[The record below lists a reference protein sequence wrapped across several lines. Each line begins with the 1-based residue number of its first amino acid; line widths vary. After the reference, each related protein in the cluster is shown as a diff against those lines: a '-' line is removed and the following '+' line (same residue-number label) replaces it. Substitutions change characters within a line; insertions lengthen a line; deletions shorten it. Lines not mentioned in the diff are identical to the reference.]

1 MHTVLTWTNRRP
13 GKTAPRLVQDIYEYD
28 PAHPPATGRS
38 LLADVPPVFPEY
50 YNGPLE
56 HISSAACRH
65 NFVSKPAQS
74 YVPQSEQGNPGAP
87 TKVSAVCL
95 RCRYHLQV
103 DVSST
108 PGIGQSSARFSD
120 HVHHLVYKSGKY
132 RGGAVP
138 EEVSPK
144 GQLLETFHYECSYL
158 SCSVAVSVR
167 FASPVL
173 NDDRVRLLVDPEV
186 LRERANEAFAAHP
199 DRLEGVAPPAP
210 INVLLNLRTYIS
222 NALLDSQQSKSISA
236 VNKRFM
242 TCFGVEG
249 KPCKDLLEFLGFSS
263 KNEGFWEPPRPNP
276 WAEFPYRDQ
285 LKIFLD
291 DVIHELT
298 ALIEQRPV
306 VERKGHQLEFNRQP
320 VFNDLLY
327 SLESLDYPRPHD
339 QVNFR
344 WLLNR
349 VSQLYYEDLGV
360 VEDMAASLIIEAF
373 NRQVSVDPS
382 RTPVYLKC
390 LKSIGIL
397 RGGEDGSLIDQ
408 AVQVAYSEGKYTEE
422 DVVDAYKYFGLSH
435 DDQRLTEESIIGKF
449 YAYLGATTAVQ
460 ETETRRQLWRIGDS
474 RRSERIKAAAEERVS
489 TAEQAQVFLGV
500 SADTSDDF
508 VMAVY
513 TAKVNDNPSSRD
525 LARRAVQL
533 LAEERKSEALKHF
546 LKTGE
551 MTAGEMGVA
560 DAYRLLQIPDRTV
573 DEGAIMAAYTIC
585 VDEAPGQAENYNQAL
600 RIIAKDKN
608 SPLLSNMISGSATKP
623 DRNLAEWPVGLQN
636 IGNTCYL
643 NSLLQFYFSIRP
655 YRDMVLDFEN
665 FKMDI
670 HEDMLSQKQVGSRKV
685 SQKEVE
691 RSQRFLR
698 ELRTL
703 FNDMITAQS
712 TYVVPTQE
720 LARLT
725 LISPSNE
732 AAIRRRSTI
741 SGIRPSALGEING
754 VPVMGPLGPPQ
765 PTIES
770 EANELIAPEPEKP
783 QRSTTSDVDSET
795 TLVSDGTRIDATV
808 PLPNDKEP
816 EPLRADSTKMVAQGE
831 STPEAVEYQPS
842 DRPASAEQNEQN
854 VPSSQPPPVPP
865 RPGPQPDP
873 QRQLI
878 EEVEIGAQQ
887 DVTEVINNVLF
898 QSQCAIK
905 PISLAP
911 DGEQLDQVKDL
922 FYGKAKS
929 YIQTPEGVRSKE
941 EWWCDIKID
950 VATGSR
956 DIYAAIDGAF
966 DVQKVSVDNSV
977 AEQFSAISKL
987 PPVLQVQV
995 QRVQFDPV
1003 KKRSFKSTHHLELKE
1018 TIYLDRYMDT
1028 QQPEIL
1034 NRRRQCWEWKNALRT
1049 LEARR
1054 AELQRQSEADGL
1066 DIPSLFD
1073 NAKDVLE
1080 ELNSMKEDPE
1090 TAADAVPIN
1099 PELIPEL
1106 NQLSQIARA
1115 ELNYIEQEIKDL
1127 QTMISSQFA
1136 DYKHLAY
1143 RLYAV
1148 FVHHGSVEFGHY
1160 YIYICDFERNVWRK
1174 YNDNYVTEVHD
1185 LDEIFTSQDRQNPP
1199 TPYFLVYV
1207 NATMKDRLVSPLCRE
1222 ILESPPDDQPSVDM
1236 ANDTKAVTAPT
1247 AAEDVDMNPP
1257 AYDEIWTDKGTSG
1270 TEDNHHIEDK
1280 TGPTG
1285 VGGNGV
1291 TGRGPSNK
1299 DTDFHDVQ
1307 W

>member
-1 MHTVLTWTNRRP
+1 MTSFQRP
-13 GKTAPRLVQDIYEYD
+13 GKTAPRLVQDIHDYD
-28 PAHPPATGRS
+28 PAHPPATDRN
-38 LLADVPPVFPEY
+38 LLADIPPVFPEY

-56 HISSAACRH
+56 HISQAACHH

-74 YVPQSEQGNPGAP
+74 YVPQLEQVNTGAP
-87 TKVSAVCL
+87 TTVSAVCS
-95 RCRYHLQV
+95 RCRHHLQV
-103 DVSST
+103 VVSST
-108 PGIGQSSARFSD
+108 PGIGQPSSRFSD

-132 RGGAVP
+132 RGGAAS

-144 GQLLETFHYECSYL
+144 GQMIETFYYECSYL
-158 SCSVAVSVR
+158 TCSVSVSVR
-167 FASPVL
+167 VASPVL
-173 NDDRVRLLVDPEV
+173 NEDWVRLLIDPEV
-186 LRERANEAFAAHP
+186 LQQRADEAFAAHP
-199 DRLEGVAPPAP
+199 DRLEGVARPQP
-210 INVLLNLRTYIS
+210 INVLMNLRAYVS
-222 NALLDSQQSKSISA
+222 NALVDSQQSKSISA
-236 VNKRFM
+236 INKRFM

-249 KPCKDLLEFLGFSS
+249 KPCKNLLEFLEFSA

-291 DVIHELT
+291 DVVHELIS
-298 ALIEQRPV
+298 LIEQRPV
-306 VERKGHQLEFNRQP
+306 VEKKGHQLEFDRQP
-320 VFNDLLY
+320 VVNDLLY
-327 SLESLDYPRPHD
+327 ALDSLDYPKASRSSEFQMAPAP
-339 QVNFR
+339 
-344 WLLNR
+344 
-349 VSQLYYEDLGV
+349 YYEDLGV
-360 VEDMAASLIIEAF
+360 VEDMAASSIVEAF
-373 NRQVSVDPS
+373 NRQISVDPA
-382 RTPVYLKC
+382 RAPVYLKS
-390 LKSIGIL
+390 LKSIGSL
-397 RGGEDGSLIDQ
+397 RGGEDGALVEQ
-408 AVQVAYSEGKYTEE
+408 AVQVAYSEGKYTDE
-422 DVVDAYKYFGLSH
+422 DVVDAYKYFGLSY
-435 DDQRLTEESIIGKF
+435 DDQRLTEDSIIGKF
-449 YAYLGATTAVQ
+449 YAYLGATTAAQ
-460 ETETRRQLWRIGDS
+460 EMETRRQLWRIGDS
-474 RRSERIKAAAEERVS
+474 RRNERIKAAAEERVS

-533 LAEERKSEALKHF
+533 LAGERKSEALKHF
-546 LKTGE
+546 LNTGE
-551 MTAGEMGVA
+551 MTTGEMDVA

-585 VDEAPGQAENYNQAL
+585 VDEAPAQAETYNQAL

-608 SPLLSNMISGSATKP
+608 SPLLSNMVSGPDTKP
-623 DRNLAEWPVGLQN
+623 DRNSSEWPVGLQN

-665 FKMDI
+665 FKMEID
-670 HEDMLSQKQVGSRKV
+670 EDTLNKKQVGSRKV
-685 SQKEVE
+685 SEREVE

-703 FNDMITAQS
+703 FNDMITA
-712 TYVVPTQE
+712 PTTCVIPSQE

-741 SGIRPSALGEING
+741 SGIRPSSLGAING
-754 VPVMGPLGPPQ
+754 MPVIGPLGPPQ
-765 PTIES
+765 PTTES
-770 EANELIAPEPEKP
+770 ESRGSIVPETERP
-783 QRSTTSDVDSET
+783 QRSTTSDVDSEA
-795 TLVSDGTRIDATV
+795 TLVSDGVKIDATV
-808 PLPNDKEP
+808 PPSGDKETEMP
-816 EPLRADSTKMVAQGE
+816 HTDSAVTVAQGE
-831 STPEAVEYQPS
+831 PTSEAVEQQLS
-842 DRPASAEQNEQN
+842 DKTASADKD

-905 PISLAP
+905 PISLAS

-922 FYGKAKS
+922 FYGRSKS
-929 YIQTPEGVRSKE
+929 YIQTGDGVRSKE

-966 DVQKVSVDNSV
+966 DVQKVSVDGSV

-1034 NRRRQCWEWKNALRT
+1034 NRRRQCWEWKNTLKT
-1049 LEARR
+1049 LETRR
-1054 AELQRQSEADGL
+1054 AELQRQWEADGL
-1066 DIPSLFD
+1066 DILSLFD
-1073 NAKDVLE
+1073 SAKKVLE
-1080 ELNSMKEDPE
+1080 ELSSMKEDPE
-1090 TAADAVPIN
+1090 TAADAIPVN

-1106 NQLSQIARA
+1106 HQLSQVARA
-1115 ELNYIEQEIKDL
+1115 ELNYIEQEIKDV
-1127 QTMISSQFA
+1127 QTLISSQFVE
-1136 DYKHLAY
+1136 YKHLAY

-1160 YIYICDFERNVWRK
+1160 YIYIFDFERNVWRK

-1185 LDEIFTSQDRQNPP
+1185 LDEIFRSQDRQNPP

-1207 NATMKDRLVSPLCRE
+1207 NETMKDRLVSPLCRE
-1222 ILESPPDDQPSVDM
+1222 IVESPPEDQTGPDTASV
-1236 ANDTKAVTAPT
+1236 TEGITVPT
-1247 AAEDVDMNPP
+1247 TTGDVDMDPP
-1257 AYDEIWTDKGTSG
+1257 AYDEIWADKGGS
-1270 TEDNHHIEDK
+1270 
-1280 TGPTG
+1280 
-1285 VGGNGV
+1285 
-1291 TGRGPSNK
+1291 
-1299 DTDFHDVQ
+1299 VQ